1 MADIKKNFVDKN
13 IVYIH
18 GEFDESI
25 IELLPK
31 INDIVIAQKL
41 LKAGKYLRAILQF
54 TKDNIP
60 QTHCYCEN
68 LIKK

>member
-41 LKAGKYLRAILQF
+41 LKAGKECNR
-54 TKDNIP
+54 TK
-60 QTHCYCEN
+60 
-68 LIKK
+68 